1 MKTKFISKKIN
12 YDGAQ
17 LKPLYAYVNH
27 GVHGDSIVS
36 FIGSCHVGFS
46 EMVDAEDLVANAEIK
61 SDQMLH
67 FIIEMFNQNLM
78 TAVSLQRLIVSISQ
92 NILNSNSIVL
102 KNKKLRRSGDDLY
115 LDQGKKSLKLSISI
129 ASISPVSSM
138 IHFALNTTN
147 EGTPVPTCSLLDLK
161 INPKE
166 FAMQVMDEF
175 SKEYISIIEA
185 TQKVRPLV

>member
-1 MKTKFISKKIN
+1 MKQKFIAKKIK

-27 GVHGDSIVS
+27 KLHGDSIVS
-36 FIGSCHVGFS
+36 FCGACDVGFA
-46 EMVDAEDLVANAEIK
+46 EMVDAEDLVAEAQIK

-78 TAVSLQRLIVSISQ
+78 TAVSLQRLIVSIAQ
-92 NILNSNSIVL
+92 NILNLTSPRL
-102 KNKKLRRSGDDLY
+102 KTTKLRRRGDDLY
-115 LDQGKKSLKLSISI
+115 LDENKKSRKLSISI

-138 IHFALNTTN
+138 IHFALNITN
-147 EGTPVPTCSLLDLK
+147 KGTPVLTCSLEDLQ
-161 INPKE
+161 IDPKK
-166 FAMQVMDEF
+166 FAEQLMSAF
-175 SKEYISIIEA
+175 SEEYISIVEA